1 MILVLIPAATLLLR
15 PAHPDQVV
23 LGTAVALRLV
33 SGEGCLS
40 VYGIW
45 SQVAGS
51 VIGGYKIIN
60 NVNRVVKQGKEPL
73 NKARESEQ

>member
-40 VYGIW
+40 VHGIW

-60 NVNRVVKQGKEPL
+60 NVNRVVKQGKDPL

>member
-23 LGTAVALRLV
+23 RGTAVALRLV

-73 NKARESEQ
+73 NKAT